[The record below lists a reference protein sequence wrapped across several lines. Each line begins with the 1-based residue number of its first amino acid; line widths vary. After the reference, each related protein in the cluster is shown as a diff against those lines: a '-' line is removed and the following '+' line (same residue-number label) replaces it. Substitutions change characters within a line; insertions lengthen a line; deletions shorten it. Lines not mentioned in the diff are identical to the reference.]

1 MTELSSTPPFM
12 LSILLDDKIVFK
24 LDILFL
30 FSVILAVTYFAGLF
44 FWLRRIDECLFFKAI
59 AHGFSTVNSYLG
71 LAHDED
77 HDSSQDDSPISGH
90 DNQVISSEDD
100 DSKNKPHDNSSET
113 TKNHCSICGQGLP
126 AAQHASSSDI
136 DSNSTMTVNKDTV
149 PGNKLP
155 SHAERVLLS
164 LGDHLELSL
173 ANLTQTEADDM
184 LFELRTLRSTVGSRV
199 PLFVPQINPPVDA
212 FSPDAWYGE
221 ACLIDALIWLLKK
234 RFPDRGESQVEFP
247 GLGQNKENKEKES
260 TEQKRDE
267 QEHGERALQQEKQEQ
282 EKQEQEKHE
291 EENRSTSSFGQPDS
305 HVDPV
310 ASVEPDMPSSP
321 SSTSSYSP
329 PALNARGVTFHVEYS
344 VVDRL
349 GDLSEPEVDAL
360 VVKLKSHRRKLV
372 NKRAN
377 AIVRSFWNG
386 KEYVLEV
393 KALWD
398 ARIGLVDGIMAV
410 MRQYNLSSEDP
421 VHEDDDGIPDSPST
435 SEMRFYSIFRLD
447 NPRERRNSA

>member
-1 MTELSSTPPFM
+1 MTEPSSTAPFM
-12 LSILLDDKIVFK
+12 LSILLDNKIVFK

-30 FSVILAVTYFAGLF
+30 FSVILAVTYFVGLF
-44 FWLRRIDECLFFKAI
+44 FWLRRIDDCLFFKAI
-59 AHGFSTVNSYLG
+59 AHGFSTVNSYLD

-77 HDSSQDDSPISGH
+77 HVSSQDDSPISGH

-100 DSKNKPHDNSSET
+100 DSKNKPHDNSSEII
-113 TKNHCSICGQGLP
+113 KNHCSICCQGLP

-136 DSNSTMTVNKDTV
+136 DFNSTMTVNKDTV

-164 LGDHLELSL
+164 LDDHLELSL

-199 PLFVPQINPPVDA
+199 PLFVQQINPPVDA
-212 FSPDAWYGE
+212 FGPDAWYGE

-234 RFPDRGESQVEFP
+234 RFPDR
-247 GLGQNKENKEKES
+247 
-260 TEQKRDE
+260 
-267 QEHGERALQQEKQEQ
+267 
-282 EKQEQEKHE
+282 
-291 EENRSTSSFGQPDS
+291 
-305 HVDPV
+305 V

-329 PALNARGVTFHVEYS
+329 PALNARGVTFHVEFS

-349 GDLSEPEVDAL
+349 RDLSEPEVDAL
-360 VVKLKSHRRKLV
+360 VVKLKNHRGKLV

-377 AIVRSFWNG
+377 AIVKSFWNG

-398 ARIGLVDGIMAV
+398 ARIGLVDGVMAV

>member
-1 MTELSSTPPFM
+1 MTELPSTAPFM
-12 LSILLDDKIVFK
+12 LSILLDNKILFK

-44 FWLRRIDECLFFKAI
+44 LWLRRIDDCLFFKAI

-77 HDSSQDDSPISGH
+77 HDSSQDDSPISDH

-113 TKNHCSICGQGLP
+113 TKNHCSICGRGLP
-126 AAQHASSSDI
+126 AAQHASSSGI

-164 LGDHLELSL
+164 IDDHLELNL
-173 ANLTQTEADDM
+173 ANLTETEADDM

-199 PLFVPQINPPVDA
+199 PLFVQQINPPVDA

-234 RFPDRGESQVEFP
+234 RFPD
-247 GLGQNKENKEKES
+247 
-260 TEQKRDE
+260 
-267 QEHGERALQQEKQEQ
+267 H
-282 EKQEQEKHE
+282 
-291 EENRSTSSFGQPDS
+291 
-305 HVDPV
+305 V

-329 PALNARGVTFHVEYS
+329 PALNARGVTFHVEFS

-349 GDLSEPEVDAL
+349 RDLSEPEVDAL
-360 VVKLKSHRRKLV
+360 VVKLKNHR
-372 NKRAN
+372 
-377 AIVRSFWNG
+377 
-386 KEYVLEV
+386 
-393 KALWD
+393 
-398 ARIGLVDGIMAV
+398 
-410 MRQYNLSSEDP
+410 
-421 VHEDDDGIPDSPST
+421 
-435 SEMRFYSIFRLD
+435 
-447 NPRERRNSA
+447 

>member
-1 MTELSSTPPFM
+1 M
-12 LSILLDDKIVFK
+12 LSILLDNKIVFK

-44 FWLRRIDECLFFKAI
+44 FWLRRIDDCPFFKAI

-71 LAHDED
+71 LAHDDD

-90 DNQVISSEDD
+90 DNQVISSGDD
-100 DSKNKPHDNSSET
+100 DSKNKPHDSSSET

-126 AAQHASSSDI
+126 AAQHASSSGI
-136 DSNSTMTVNKDTV
+136 DSNSTMTVNKNTV

-164 LGDHLELSL
+164 FDDHLQLNL

-199 PLFVPQINPPVDA
+199 PLFVQQINPPVDA
-212 FSPDAWYGE
+212 FSPDVWYGE

-234 RFPDRGESQVEFP
+234 RFPDCGESQAKFP
-247 GLGQNKENKEKES
+247 GLGQNKENKEKKS

-267 QEHGERALQQEKQEQ
+267 QEHRERALQQEKQKQ

-291 EENRSTSSFGQPDS
+291 DGNRSTSSCGQPDS
-305 HVDPV
+305 QVDPV
-310 ASVEPDMPSSP
+310 ASVEPDMTSSP

-329 PALNARGVTFHVEYS
+329 LALNTRGVTFHVEYS

-349 GDLSEPEVDAL
+349 RDLSEPEVDAL
-360 VVKLKSHRRKLV
+360 VVKLKNHRSKLV

-421 VHEDDDGIPDSPST
+421 VHEDDDGIPDSPSA
-435 SEMRFYSIFRLD
+435 SEMRFFSLFRVD
-447 NPRERRNSA
+447 NPREIRNSA